1 MFILETS
8 IKCQFSTIKI
18 SQLTKTSRSLVCDLN
33 KSRFSDLVFQGPNVN
48 FRKVDLHRYWTEK
61 WHLGVFVLFCFNFS
75 TGTRCFKFKS
85 PIQERWVCICT
96 QLMTFWLTFFHFAT
110 LCLRKTSPRHTH
122 EWSGSLCK
130 LFFFNYFGYWN
141 NGMLIN
147 WKKDM
152 LISLSFLAPAIQPEQ
167 KTNYNFICN
176 LNCSNNLARES
187 DQCCRID
194 WL

>member
-96 QLMTFWLTFFHFAT
+96 QLMTFWLTFFT
-110 LCLRKTSPRHTH
+110 LLRYACAKRLRDIHMNEVAVYVSCSFSTILDIETMAC
-122 EWSGSLCK
+122 WSTEK
-130 LFFFNYFGYWN
+130 RYVNFFVV
-141 NGMLIN
+141 
-147 WKKDM
+147 
-152 LISLSFLAPAIQPEQ
+152 SR
-167 KTNYNFICN
+167 TCN
-176 LNCSNNLARES
+176 SARTKNEL
-187 DQCCRID
+187 QFY
-194 WL
+194 L